1 MKVCWDSMSQEE
13 KMVLETYQSFQQAMI
28 DKDMDQLRK
37 LTRESVIFTHMSGK
51 KQTRDEFFDDIKN
64 GILNYHQSNLLEGR
78 ITYEKPYLHLTG
90 MSELK
95 AKVYG
100 ITGTWRLPINQYY
113 IKINGRYLL
122 TGKED
127 L

>member
-1 MKVCWDSMSQEE
+1 MSQEE

-64 GILNYHQSNLLEGR
+64 GILNYYQSNLLEVR

-90 MSELK
+90 MS
-95 AKVYG
+95 
-100 ITGTWRLPINQYY
+100 
-113 IKINGRYLL
+113 
-122 TGKED
+122 
-127 L
+127 

>member
-51 KQTRDEFFDDIKN
+51 KQTRD
-64 GILNYHQSNLLEGR
+64 
-78 ITYEKPYLHLTG
+78 
-90 MSELK
+90 
-95 AKVYG
+95 
-100 ITGTWRLPINQYY
+100 
-113 IKINGRYLL
+113 
-122 TGKED
+122 
-127 L
+127 